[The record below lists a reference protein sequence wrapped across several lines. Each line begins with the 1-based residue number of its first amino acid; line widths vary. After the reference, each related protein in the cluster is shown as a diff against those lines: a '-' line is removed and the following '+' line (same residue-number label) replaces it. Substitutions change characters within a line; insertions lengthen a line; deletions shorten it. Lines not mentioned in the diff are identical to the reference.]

1 MFDTNQDTVVSID
14 ELEQEL
20 LSAQTLISRVQAHQ
34 LRLLRQLDSTQVAT
48 ADGARSLAEWTAA
61 RLDMDPRRAQELVRT
76 ARSLADHPDLENEL
90 AEGVSSFD
98 RVRATA
104 QLASSGAPDTAVD
117 TSRGLDITGVRRLAR
132 RWHRITPQQEAAGF
146 EQRYLMLQ
154 PNLDESSWTG
164 WFRLPGLDGR
174 ILDQALEQRA
184 DEFPRDDSTRGQ
196 RRADALSS
204 MAQDSLTGSTG
215 EGPDPITHLASVFI
229 DAEALAGTNGEAGGE
244 LDVGPR
250 IGPQVLQELLCTGS
264 IELIKRSGVGKFL
277 GVGRKSR
284 VIPPALRRAVMR
296 RDGGCAVDGC
306 RSRYRLQAHH
316 IVPLPLGETEPE
328 NLVTLCWYH
337 HHVVVHGRGYAIDPD
352 SPPGRVRFIRRP
364 VRGPPR

>member
-1 MFDTNQDTVVSID
+1 MFDTDQDTAVSID
-14 ELEQEL
+14 DLEQEL
-20 LSAQTLISRVQAHQ
+20 LTAQALIGRVQAHQ
-34 LRLLRQLDSTQVAT
+34 LRLLRQLDSAQVAT
-48 ADGARSLAEWTAA
+48 ADGARNLAEWAAA
-61 RLDMDPRRAQELVRT
+61 RLDMDPRRARELIRT
-76 ARSLADHPDLENEL
+76 ARSLADHPDLEDEL

-104 QLASSGAPDTAVD
+104 ELADSGAPDTAVD

-132 RWHRITPQQEAAGF
+132 RWHRITPQQEAASFG
-146 EQRYLMLQ
+146 QRYLMLQ
-154 PNLDESSWTG
+154 PSLDESSWTG

-174 ILDQALEQRA
+174 ILDRALDERA

-204 MAQDSLTGSTG
+204 IAQDSLTGSTG
-215 EGPDPITHLASVFI
+215 EGPDPVTHLASVFI
-229 DAEALAGTNGEAGGE
+229 DADALAGTNGEAGGE

-264 IELIKRSGVGKFL
+264 VELIKRTRGKFL

-284 VIPPALRRAVMR
+284 VIPRALRRAVIH

-306 RSRYRLQAHH
+306 QSRYRLQAHH
-316 IVPLPLGETEPE
+316 ILPLPLGETEPE

-337 HHVVVHGRGYAIDPD
+337 HHVVVHGRGLAIDPD

-364 VRGPPR
+364 GRGPPG